1 METISIAALSTFL
14 GILISYLGFQRN
26 IRSDTK
32 SETKENTTVAVKL
45 DYISKGVDDIRL
57 DIKSTNREVDALKEK
72 FARHDESLKS
82 AHKRLDKIEKESVE

>member
-1 METISIAALSTFL
+1 METISIALLCTVS
-14 GILISYLGFQRN
+14 GVIISFFTLQRGAKQ
-26 IRSDTK
+26 DTK
-32 SETKENTTVAVKL
+32 KDAAESTAVAVKL

-82 AHKRLDKIEKESVE
+82 AHKRIDNLEKETV